1 MREKRPARREFL
13 RNGAALAGGFTLSA
27 AAPALGQH
35 APAQPPMIKGER
47 EGEIAYGA
55 RSKYVTS
62 ARIPHG
68 GRPSPDNFGL
78 TFHVATPLAGSGR
91 GHHAVLAPLLRDDA
105 WRVPAGYRS
114 CAAHADDPRPGGS
127 SADLHRGRPEA
138 PPVGDAPALHRVR
151 RQQSVATCQ
160 DRAGNARHD
169 EQCGMDR
176 RAAVHAAQG
185 VRRERQRQV
194 VRRRGRGRSEG
205 RVEHAG
211 RQGNGRL
218 HRSPTA

>member
-68 GRPSPDNFGL
+68 GRPRPTTSASRSMSP
-78 TFHVATPLAGSGR
+78 PRCRIRSG
-91 GHHAVLAPLLRDDA
+91 
-105 WRVPAGYRS
+105 
-114 CAAHADDPRPGGS
+114 
-127 SADLHRGRPEA
+127 
-138 PPVGDAPALHRVR
+138 
-151 RQQSVATCQ
+151 
-160 DRAGNARHD
+160 
-169 EQCGMDR
+169 
-176 RAAVHAAQG
+176 
-185 VRRERQRQV
+185 
-194 VRRRGRGRSEG
+194 
-205 RVEHAG
+205 
-211 RQGNGRL
+211 
-218 HRSPTA
+218 